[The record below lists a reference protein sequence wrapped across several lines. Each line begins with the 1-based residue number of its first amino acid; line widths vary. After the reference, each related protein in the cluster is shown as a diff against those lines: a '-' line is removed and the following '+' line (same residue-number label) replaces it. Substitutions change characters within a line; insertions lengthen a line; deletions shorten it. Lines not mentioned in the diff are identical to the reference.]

1 MMSKSKRSV
10 SSWSEL
16 FDDKKVILS
25 GLFFLGALSLRCS
38 PLYYAQ
44 ILDALHRTL
53 TRLHVQNVAL
63 VSPMVFIAALVI
75 LGLFFAW
82 SLAKRIHNI
91 KKRMDMADIVTEIV
105 NETTNETTNETAN
118 ETTNEIASTDR
129 QELLV
134 ITVSGPASGSNKKIK
149 AIKSGKGFK
158 DAVLEAFIEARN
170 KIEEKKKQSPD
181 QPIPVS
187 LAGHSRGAMIAALAA
202 RLLHAVYKDQISISL
217 SMYDPVWQVGS
228 KVETNLTDKD
238 LEGALQTPED
248 AEESEGL
255 VASDKGLDDAPI
267 MNIWSAWQTESAANE
282 LSEADV
288 TGDSATAKTNPINL
302 KDMIKTLP
310 SHKLFMGQTNLT
322 IVLDKDYRPHMQP
335 PAWANKGGWPEL
347 LKDHAVRLNGHHSC
361 CDYDE
366 GKSGSERRASPQALM
381 GKVLIDAVHL
391 FNVQDQG
398 VQVYCYGTGCADEF
412 YEDKDRAAKLK
423 DWMAQA
429 CPSELSME
437 EDCGLDQEE
446 TRYKKCLLASYNYY
460 NNLWKNKVKIFNESL
475 PWYRSFFSLPEELAE
490 AVDDIRCQGSLNQLG
505 NSCLFSPITKAKA
518 VRRPFLNEVPS
529 CQEWVG
535 KLSTVGAG
543 SAADGVPFMDAKRSN
558 SLNSLGRRERYGSFD
573 GLKALIE
580 AGSAGSEGSAGSAE
594 EAISGRRPSLGGA

>member
-1 MMSKSKRSV
+1 MMSKSKRIVSSWSE

-25 GLFFLGALSLRCS
+25 GLFFLGALSLRFS

-44 ILDALHRTL
+44 ILDALHRAL

-82 SLAKRIHNI
+82 SLSKRVYNI
-91 KKRMDMADIVTEIV
+91 KIRMDMADIVTEIV
-105 NETTNETTNETAN
+105 DISTNETTITND
-118 ETTNEIASTDR
+118 TTGCLISR
-129 QELLV
+129 
-134 ITVSGPASGSNKKIK
+134 VSGPASSLGKAKPLRKIK
-149 AIKSGKGFK
+149 AIMKGKGFK
-158 DAVLEAFIEARN
+158 GAVLEAFIEARN

-181 QPIPVS
+181 PDQVIPVS

-228 KVETNLTDKD
+228 TSETKLTYKD
-238 LEGALQTPED
+238 LEGALQTQED
-248 AEESEGL
+248 AEEFDQLKE
-255 VASDKGLDDAPI
+255 AEIDE
-267 MNIWSAWQTESAANE
+267 IWSAWQKESAANE
-282 LSEADV
+282 SSETDV
-288 TGDSATAKTNPINL
+288 TGDSATAKTNPINF

-310 SHKLFMGQTNLT
+310 SNKLFMGQTNLT
-322 IVLDKDYRPHMQP
+322 IVLDKDYRYYMQL
-335 PAWANKGGWPEL
+335 PAWANKLGWPEL

-391 FNVQDQG
+391 FNVKDQG
-398 VQVYCYGTGCADEF
+398 VQVYCYGTGCADEV

-429 CPSELSME
+429 CPSGLSME

-505 NSCLFSPITKAKA
+505 NGCLFSPFTKVKA
-518 VRRPFLNEVPS
+518 VRRPFLKEVPS
-529 CQEWVG
+529 CQEWADN
-535 KLSTVGAG
+535 LSNVGADP
-543 SAADGVPFMDAKRSN
+543 AADGVPCMDAKRSD
-558 SLNSLGRRERYGSFD
+558 SLNSSGRNVDREGYGSFFN
-573 GLKALIE
+573 LQELNK
-580 AGSAGSEGSAGSAE
+580 AGSAE
-594 EAISGRRPSLGGA
+594 QEESGRRPSLVGA